1 MVLIFIHIVAHIK
14 SAFSFIVIFHGI
26 NDYSLVIH
34 SPVYGHQHCYHFLI
48 IMNDALINFCV
59 QVFSSLEYIS
69 LGVELISDMLTL
81 CLNF

>member
-48 IMNDALINFCV
+48 IMNKTVMLFYKSFFLACIFI
-59 QVFSSLEYIS
+59 SLEYIPNS
-69 LGVELISDMLTL
+69 EIIE
-81 CLNF
+81 FIR